1 MPPRRATAKC
11 YLSSVVYLSFAL
23 YVFVVQRQLAVIIRR
38 TNSDNLTK
46 EASAKERTNTSHRR
60 DICPSAVKLFHNVT
74 ELRLA
79 IEENTNFHQRGG
91 NLHSIE
97 SYLNSHQQSTLDA
110 LGIQF
115 LPDGEKNPANNA
127 IQHLSEYYKNH
138 QIKRGG
144 YGQPLPGKLLSKN
157 NDNQM
162 IKKALFE
169 NRWINVLEPPSR
181 QRYFA
186 GAGPVG
192 PTCSHK
198 ISFSEGTYEE
208 KTLCL
213 DVSKNNQDEQ
223 QPQPLCNIFSIGS
236 NDQWGFEIEVHEK
249 MLGCTTH
256 TFDCTLKD
264 NLARKKPESDSYKF
278 YPYCIGSNDDQ
289 PPYLSY
295 THLVKATQ
303 INVAPKLLKMD
314 VEGFEYDVLDS
325 VFSADPTLWP
335 EQIMMEVH
343 WATRMVAL
351 PWMTRT
357 RTAGEIALF
366 FGMLFN
372 HGGYIL
378 VSTRVFDGC
387 EPCMEVLLVKALC

>member
-1 MPPRRATAKC
+1 MIFITHK
-11 YLSSVVYLSFAL
+11 
-23 YVFVVQRQLAVIIRR
+23 QLDDININR
-38 TNSDNLTK
+38 TEIDYPSKGTPTK
-46 EASAKERTNTSHRR
+46 KMEL
-60 DICPSAVKLFHNVT
+60 CPSAVNVFRNIT

-91 NLHSIE
+91 NLHAIE

-110 LGIQF
+110 LDIQF
-115 LPDGEKNPANNA
+115 VPNGKEVPIKNA
-127 IQHLSEYYKNH
+127 IQHLSEYYENH

-144 YGQPLPGKLLSKN
+144 YGQPLPGKLRSKQ
-157 NDNQM
+157 DNQLVQN
-162 IKKALFE
+162 ALFE

-181 QRYFA
+181 QRYFT

-192 PTCSHK
+192 PNCSHK
-198 ISFSEGTYEE
+198 ILFSEGTYEE

-213 DVSKNNQDEQ
+213 DVSKRHSQDV
-223 QPQPLCNIFSIGS
+223 CNIFSIGS
-236 NDQWGFEIEVHEK
+236 NDQWGFEIEIHEK
-249 MLGCTTH
+249 ISGCITH

-264 NLARKKPESDSYKF
+264 NLARKKPNSDSYKF
-278 YPYCIGSNDDQ
+278 YPYCIGSNDAR

-295 THLVKATQ
+295 KQLVNATQ

-325 VFSADPTLWP
+325 VFSTDPIMWP

-372 HGGYIL
+372 HGGYII
-378 VSTRVFDGC
+378 VNARVFDGC